1 VIIEALQPTARVTP
15 TVERFADEIDLAQF
29 RSDQLTELA
38 VAEIRNRSEIG
49 EGREFCLDCGCRIP
63 DQRLR
68 HVRSA
73 TRCPPCQDSYKARNR
88 RLS

>member
-1 VIIEALQPTARVTP
+1 M
-15 TVERFADEIDLAQF
+15 ERFADEIDLAQV
-29 RSDQLTELA
+29 RADQLTELA
-38 VAEIRNRSEIG
+38 VAAIRKRSEIG

-68 HVRSA
+68 HVHNA
-73 TRCPPCQDSYKARNR
+73 TRCTSCQEQNEAINR